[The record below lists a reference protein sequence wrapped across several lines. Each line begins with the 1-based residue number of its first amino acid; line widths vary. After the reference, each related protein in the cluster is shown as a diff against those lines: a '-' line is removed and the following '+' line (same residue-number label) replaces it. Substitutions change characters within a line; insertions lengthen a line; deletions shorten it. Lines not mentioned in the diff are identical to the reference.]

1 MLLVNWEHPGVAFYQ
16 KIEVTR
22 SGENEESLMVP
33 SYSWFS
39 FNLFLSS
46 SCSTSGSLPLMFQR
60 FSCLLFEIFLLS
72 FLSMKDCCFGWFGS
86 FPQMLI
92 WGWSSCCFFSCC
104 KLMMRK
110 SPCLFINERLVVPLV
125 APLSRHYG
133 SSSKERLEG
142 IFSFWSANLSALL
155 FLLNF
160 LLPRRLL
167 FERQWVGWVAR
178 CRLHE
183 IPAADVFCCRSF

>member
-46 SCSTSGSLPLMFQR
+46 SSSTSGSLPLMFQR

-110 SPCLFINERLVVPLV
+110 SPCLFINERLVFFSCCKLMRRKSSCLFINERLVVPLV

-142 IFSFWSANLSALL
+142 IFSFWSANFSALL
-155 FLLNF
+155 F
-160 LLPRRLL
+160 
-167 FERQWVGWVAR
+167 
-178 CRLHE
+178 
-183 IPAADVFCCRSF
+183 SS

>member
-1 MLLVNWEHPGVAFYQ
+1 MLLVNWEHPGVAFDQ

-22 SGENEESLMVP
+22 SGENKESLMVP

-46 SCSTSGSLPLMFQR
+46 SSSTSGSLPLMFQR

-72 FLSMKDCCFGWFGS
+72 FLSMKDCCFG

-92 WGWSSCCFFSCC
+92 SCCFFSCC

-142 IFSFWSANLSALL
+142 IFSFWSANFSALL
-155 FLLNF
+155 F
-160 LLPRRLL
+160 
-167 FERQWVGWVAR
+167 
-178 CRLHE
+178 
-183 IPAADVFCCRSF
+183 SSS

>member
-46 SCSTSGSLPLMFQR
+46 TSGSLPLMFQR
-60 FSCLLFEIFLLS
+60 FSFLLFEIFLLS

-86 FPQMLI
+86 FPQILI
-92 WGWSSCCFFSCC
+92 WGWSSWCFFSCC
-104 KLMMRK
+104 KLMRMK

-142 IFSFWSANLSALL
+142 IFSFRSAIFSALL
-155 FLLNF
+155 F
-160 LLPRRLL
+160 
-167 FERQWVGWVAR
+167 
-178 CRLHE
+178 
-183 IPAADVFCCRSF
+183 SS

>member
-46 SCSTSGSLPLMFQR
+46 SSSTSGSLPLMFQR
-60 FSCLLFEIFLLS
+60 FSCLLLEIFLLS

-133 SSSKERLEG
+133 SSFKERLEG
-142 IFSFWSANLSALL
+142 FS
-155 FLLNF
+155 
-160 LLPRRLL
+160 L
-167 FERQWVGWVAR
+167 FEVQIYLPFFFFLIFFFLAASFLKDNGLVG
-178 CRLHE
+178 
-183 IPAADVFCCRSF
+183 